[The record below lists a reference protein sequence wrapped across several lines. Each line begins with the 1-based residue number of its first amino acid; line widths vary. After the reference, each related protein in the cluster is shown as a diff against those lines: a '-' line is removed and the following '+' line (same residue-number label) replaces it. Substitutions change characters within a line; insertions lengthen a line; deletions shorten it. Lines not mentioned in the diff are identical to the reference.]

1 MDKANTRNMKKR
13 AEITSTQIVYIT
25 LLIVGFIV
33 VVGFIYFIG
42 FNSLID
48 RSTCHQS
55 VILRGTLPSLGGVS
69 EFVPMKCVAEKV
81 CITTGLIGGKC
92 EESFGKTS
100 GIVKVKVSSKE
111 EIEKYFAKEMIDCW
125 SMMGEGKIS
134 VFSQWF
140 AETYGLGQVY
150 PTCVICSRIS
160 FDEKALNKSG
170 INWTG
175 IDVLNYMM
183 RHKMPDSDL
192 TYYQYFT
199 GIGGKTSYKIDL
211 NEFKTDVGKLSAE
224 MQKKDKTSDSIAQG
238 VKLDAALK
246 TDLGFEDYKTP
257 SNAPRDMAMMFMQIS
272 APKQLGSL
280 GNIAGTLGIGAGA
293 SFLTAPTLTGKLV
306 GQAGKAILANPI
318 IAGIALIAGIGIQQ
332 TDVYFN
338 REATAGY
345 CGDVSLGDEAR
356 DGCSAVRMITYDKDS
371 ITSYCSEIAG
381 IS

>member
-1 MDKANTRNMKKR
+1 MNKR

-42 FNSLID
+42 FTSLID

-55 VILRGTLPSLGGVS
+55 VILRGTLPSLGGIS

-100 GIVKVKVSSKE
+100 GIVKVKVTSKE

-140 AETYGLGQVY
+140 AEHYGLGKVY

-160 FDEKALNKSG
+160 FDEKALDNAK
-170 INWTG
+170 INWRG

-183 RHKMPDSDL
+183 IHKMPDSDL

-199 GIGGKTSYKIDL
+199 GIGGKTPYKI
-211 NEFKTDVGKLSAE
+211 NVSEFKADISELSTN
-224 MQKKDKTSDSIAQG
+224 MQTDKTPGSLEQAGKI
-238 VKLDAALK
+238 DAALK
-246 TDLGFEDYKTP
+246 TDLNVTENKTS

-272 APKQLGSL
+272 SPKQWGSL

-293 SFLTAPTLTGKLV
+293 GFLTAPTLTGKLAW
-306 GQAGKAILANPI
+306 GAGKAVLANPI
-318 IAGIALIAGIGIQQ
+318 VAGIALLAGIGIQQ
-332 TDVYFN
+332 TNTYFN

-356 DGCSAVRMITYDKDS
+356 DGCSAVRMITYDKNS
-371 ITSYCSEIAG
+371 IGSFCSEIAG